1 MAHRI
6 ILIIDSAT
14 GAMVDVAGNSRETGR
29 YSKFSRRMLSLHTN
43 PHLDYGVNGGDTLI
57 ISKNGLPGKLI
68 NLIADKVNVSGEL
81 LVGGKTI
88 EEIIAGG
95 GTISILDS
103 VVGTDKQIDVDT
115 VVDETSGKLVRQIS
129 LDPVI
134 ITKMEQVF
142 SLVDRFE
149 EEFESVNSEIG
160 LLQGRASTLESGLS
174 GTNDRV
180 KSLEDEFEE
189 SDGRVVKLEDEF
201 GDNGRVTKLE
211 DEFGEDG
218 RVTKLEDEF
227 GENGRVTKLE
237 TGLEEVDERVKAI
250 EDEFEDPEGKVVEL
264 ESDVSTLKSD
274 VTSLEESMSQY
285 ISKDDL
291 ATAIDGIEIYE
302 EDTFED
308 VKSKLKTLLENLAEL
323 TSSPVGE
330 EEEP

>member
-6 ILIIDSAT
+6 VLIIDSAT

-43 PHLDYGVNGGDTLI
+43 PQLDYGVNGGDTLI

-103 VVGTDKQIDVDT
+103 VVGTEEQIDVDT
-115 VVDETSGKLVRQIS
+115 VVDETSGKQVRQIS

-134 ITKMEQVF
+134 TTKMEQVF

-160 LLQGRASTLESGLS
+160 LLQGRASALESGLTD
-174 GTNDRV
+174 TNDRV

-201 GDNGRVTKLE
+201 GANGRVTKLE
-211 DEFGEDG
+211 G
-218 RVTKLEDEF
+218 EF
-227 GENGRVTKLE
+227 GENGRVTELE
-237 TGLEEVDERVKAI
+237 TGLGEVDGRVKAI
-250 EDEFEDPEGKVVEL
+250 EDEFEEPDGKVAKL
-264 ESDVSTLKSD
+264 EGDVSDLKSD
-274 VTSLEESMSQY
+274 LTSLEESMSQF

-302 EDTFED
+302 DDTLED
-308 VKSKLKTLLENLAEL
+308 VKSKLGTLLENLADL
-323 TSSPVGE
+323 TREDDSSPVEE